1 MAMTMV
7 QVGVVA
13 MGVSDLFV
21 SMRMAVWFTGRV
33 SRIVDVLVVCV
44 VRVQVVVLQ
53 RLVPMLMLVP
63 FSQMQPDA
71 RGHKDSSHEQADGRL
86 VVEEHHG
93 NTGPDKRC
101 EREVGARPRHSE
113 MAKSQDEKVRLSP

>member
-7 QVGVVA
+7 QVRVVG

-21 SMRMAVWFTGRV
+21 PMRMAVGFTGRV
-33 SRIVDVLVVCV
+33 SRLVDVLVVCV

-71 RGHKDSSHEQADGRL
+71 RGH
-86 VVEEHHG
+86 
-93 NTGPDKRC
+93 
-101 EREVGARPRHSE
+101 
-113 MAKSQDEKVRLSP
+113 